1 MDIVPSIAWEMK
13 LNDGHLK
20 RHEFFDGKLNL
31 CVNEIIRKSIFLFI
45 FCSTLLGSLDSNRI
59 KATNQ
64 KGLRLVTVLT
74 SEFDRHRQR
83 SLSSPKSLEIDFQR
97 HHAWS
102 RRSPETSISFMAPI
116 PLCCFLAVQ
125 LFKQRNFC
133 TKPFVNI
140 PIYLPIVRQLGK
152 FTWIWSKADWNI
164 FQHSSECKSL
174 QYLSFNQFHLL
185 FVYTFFIIS

>member
-1 MDIVPSIAWEMK
+1 MIIGDAMDIVPSIAWEMK

-74 SEFDRHRQR
+74 AEFDRHRQR
-83 SLSSPKSLEIDFQR
+83 SLSSPKSLEIDFQC

-102 RRSPETSISFMAPI
+102 RRSPETSI
-116 PLCCFLAVQ
+116 
-125 LFKQRNFC
+125 
-133 TKPFVNI
+133 
-140 PIYLPIVRQLGK
+140 
-152 FTWIWSKADWNI
+152 
-164 FQHSSECKSL
+164 
-174 QYLSFNQFHLL
+174 
-185 FVYTFFIIS
+185 

>member
-1 MDIVPSIAWEMK
+1 MDVVPSIAWEMK

-74 SEFDRHRQR
+74 AEFDRHRQR
-83 SLSSPKSLEIDFQR
+83 SLSSPKSLEIDFQC

-116 PLCCFLAVQ
+116 PLCCFLAVSIIQ
-125 LFKQRNFC
+125 T
-133 TKPFVNI
+133 TKFLYEAI
-140 PIYLPIVRQLGK
+140 R
-152 FTWIWSKADWNI
+152 
-164 FQHSSECKSL
+164 
-174 QYLSFNQFHLL
+174 
-185 FVYTFFIIS
+185 